1 MAERF
6 VFQELDDGWT
16 AELAWR
22 EGQYQGGPASIW
34 IRPTDDDAPPLA
46 GLSSTVLR
54 KLDFQQAKVD
64 LLAGV
69 AARPHSWAKRKP
81 VDEDDL
87 DFLRLLL
94 AKGVTEDYLALLSEH
109 YVRRVQDGKPKPVER
124 LANELGRPLQ
134 TVRGH
139 LWKAR
144 KAGLLEGSAGR
155 KGGILTADAMSVL
168 QRLTRDK
175 RLPPETR
182 VMTRA
187 DPPAGMEEGG
197 SSDR

>member
-1 MAERF
+1 MPERF
-6 VFQELDDGWT
+6 VFQELGDGWT
-16 AELAWR
+16 AEMAWR
-22 EGQYQGGPASIW
+22 EGEYQGGPASVW
-34 IRPTDDDAPPLA
+34 LHPTDDEELPPG

-54 KLDFQQAKVD
+54 RLDFQKAKAD
-64 LLAGV
+64 LLAAV
-69 AARPHSWAKRKP
+69 AARPNGWMKRKP
-81 VDEDDL
+81 VDHDDF

-94 AKGVTEDYLALLSEH
+94 AKGVTEDYLALLSSH
-109 YVRRVQDGKPKPVER
+109 YVRRVQDGRPRPVER
-124 LANELGRPLQ
+124 LADELGRPLQ

-155 KGGILTADAMSVL
+155 KGGVLTAEAMAIL
-168 QRLTRDK
+168 QRLERDK

-187 DPPAGMEEGG
+187 DPPAGTEED
-197 SSDR
+197 SDR